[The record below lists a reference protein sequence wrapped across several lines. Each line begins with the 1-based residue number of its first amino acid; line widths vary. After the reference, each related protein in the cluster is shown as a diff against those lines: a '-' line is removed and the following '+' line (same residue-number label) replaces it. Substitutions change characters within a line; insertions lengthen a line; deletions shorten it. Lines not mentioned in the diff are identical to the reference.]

1 MGKFWVYLSPS
12 TYLAG
17 YSGSEEFFYLLRGA
31 LVQYG
36 SLIVHGMYQH
46 TFNKLNKI
54 VIKGDSKNT
63 DADEASTSEKPIAE
77 KERQPFVPGH
87 ERHPVERE
95 ETEKE
100 FPAAT
105 ETKDDEMR
113 PPRSGC
119 HSGPQRRPNILN
131 VDSKDGRSSK
141 RDKTNSAWNMRD
153 PGESKMKKKKKDLK
167 EEDKIDEDE
176 KALMEAI
183 RGMKLDLSGD
193 DGDGDGNS
201 NNSHDSASNS
211 MSIYKMSEIAGLGD
225 VKEALEEFACFFLH
239 FPHLTRQLKQRS
251 STGILLFGPQGTGK
265 TLLVRSFAKQ
275 YNLALYDIR
284 ASAVLSKYVG
294 EAEKF
299 VRALFRQVRRD
310 APAVLLLD
318 ECDGLLARPSHR
330 SSDGS
335 GLQLLQNELKNQWS
349 DLIYAR
355 EEVLVVG
362 ATNKPHDIDLDG
374 FGRRLSLKLH
384 VDLPAAAA
392 CQQVLQSALSKMRH
406 CLSEEED
413 ELETLGHLCAER
425 HLSGYD
431 IHCLVEGQLRRALR
445 GITRATHFKKS
456 TWQGKPTRVPCK
468 PDDEGAVEGSWRT
481 LAARS
486 PVAGLALG
494 GKEAEQEEMA
504 ELSYV
509 PFTFADIHA
518 AILAAQPTV
527 DEAMRQ
533 KHMAFAALH
542 SPRPPGAEDD

>member
-36 SLIVHGMYQH
+36 SHIVRGMYQH
-46 TFNKLNKI
+46 TFNLGSQLNEI
-54 VIKGDSKNT
+54 VAKGSGKKGD
-63 DADEASTSEKPIAE
+63 
-77 KERQPFVPGH
+77 
-87 ERHPVERE
+87 
-95 ETEKE
+95 
-100 FPAAT
+100 
-105 ETKDDEMR
+105 
-113 PPRSGC
+113 
-119 HSGPQRRPNILN
+119 L
-131 VDSKDGRSSK
+131 DGRKDK
-141 RDKTNSAWNMRD
+141 RKGAWGTKGPRD
-153 PGESKMKKKKKDLK
+153 AKIKKKPALK

-176 KALMEAI
+176 KVLMEAI
-183 RGMKLDLSGD
+183 RGMKLNLDGD
-193 DGDGDGNS
+193 DDDNDDDDGGGGGGAS
-201 NNSHDSASNS
+201 DSK
-211 MSIYKMSEIAGLGD
+211 SIYRMSEIAGLDD

-265 TLLVRSFAKQ
+265 TLLVRSFARQ

-299 VRALFRQVRRD
+299 VRALFRQVRSD

-330 SSDGS
+330 SADGG

-384 VDLPAAAA
+384 VDLPVAAA

-406 CLSEEED
+406 CLGPGDNAGGEDGEDGEDGEE

-445 GITRATHFKKS
+445 GITRATHFKQS
-456 TWQGKPTRVPCK
+456 TWQGKPTRVPCG
-468 PDDEGAVEGSWRT
+468 PNEEGAVEGSWRS

-486 PVAGLALG
+486 PVAGLVLG
-494 GKEAEQEEMA
+494 EDEEGDEMA

-527 DEAMRQ
+527 DQAMRQ
-533 KHMAFAALH
+533 KHISFAALH
-542 SPRPPGAEDD
+542 SPRPPGVEDG